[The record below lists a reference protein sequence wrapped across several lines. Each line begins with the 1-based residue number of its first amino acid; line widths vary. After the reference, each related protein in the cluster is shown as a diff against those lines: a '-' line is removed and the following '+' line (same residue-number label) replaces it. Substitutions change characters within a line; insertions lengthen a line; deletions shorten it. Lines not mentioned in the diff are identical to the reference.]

1 MKTIAVSIVLSVMS
15 MLSLSVKAQQS
26 AIDEVVSL
34 PTLYIDIHKL
44 EPGKVHFADVA
55 KAQEKDL
62 AVQGKYGVNFLKYWV
77 DEKAGVVMCLSEAKE
92 SKSGRGNKFLI
103 RAYISVRFALRRA
116 GPFFSIVL
124 RRRVGVDVF
133 D

>member
-34 PTLYIDIHKL
+34 PTIDIHKL

-62 AVQGKYGVNFLKYWV
+62 AVQV
-77 DEKAGVVMCLSEAKE
+77 
-92 SKSGRGNKFLI
+92 
-103 RAYISVRFALRRA
+103 SVE
-116 GPFFSIVL
+116 
-124 RRRVGVDVF
+124 
-133 D
+133 